1 MLTHSKIS
9 KFAFIGTSSAGK
21 TTATY
26 ETCGFLKRHGIRVD
40 GILQQ
45 DRRLPFPAALLETH
59 AEAQYWFI
67 TNMMTAENYLA
78 LQPGVDCIVS
88 DRSVLDFFA
97 YAETQWPG
105 QVNDLRQMVVSWVST
120 YDTLYYLPPREYDN
134 DGVRPSDEFRL
145 EVDKTLN
152 NLILRS
158 PDIARVVAQ
167 VPSWEMAAR
176 QIAIATKRAQ
186 LHPNARITG
195 SWNSG
200 KFKPGSDF
208 DFILLPWEWHE
219 VQVRLGSA
227 SDFYPVDH
235 QPFVEQHNDQGLIAV
250 FRSKNLNMDVQIQR
264 DGDSLHKR
272 LLANEAESDT

>member
-1 MLTHSKIS
+1 MLTHSKIP

-26 ETCGFLKRHGIRVD
+26 QTCGFLKTHGIRVD

-97 YAETQWPG
+97 YAETQWPR

-152 NLILRS
+152 NLITYEPRI
-158 PDIARVVAQ
+158 DRKVAQ

-208 DFILLPWEWHE
+208 DFILLPEEWHE

-227 SDFYPVDH
+227 SDFYQKDH
-235 QPFVEQHNDQGLIAV
+235 MPSVEKYNDTGLIAS
-250 FRSKNLNMDVQIQR
+250 FHSDSLNIGVQIQR
-264 DGDSLHKR
+264 DGESLCWR
-272 LLANEAESDT
+272 MLANEAESDT